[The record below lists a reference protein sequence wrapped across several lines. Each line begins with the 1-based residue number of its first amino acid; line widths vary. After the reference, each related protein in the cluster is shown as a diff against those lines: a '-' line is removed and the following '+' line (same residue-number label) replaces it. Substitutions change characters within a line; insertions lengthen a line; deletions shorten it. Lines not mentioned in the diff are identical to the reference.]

1 MFYRDQPTAAQSD
14 GAADNCATGSGSIF
28 ATIDKHIRL
37 FTMRMP
43 VTHERNVIRLWS
55 IIVINR
61 ALSVKQTWETG
72 MNTREERVI
81 TRYVSVIFFHYINI
95 YIYIRQEYIS
105 TSKDNE
111 FVITLLTKTIFLKKN
126 LIYPFITCDHVKFQ
140 ITIFR

>member
-1 MFYRDQPTAAQSD
+1 MFYRDHPTAAQSD

-61 ALSVKQTWETG
+61 ALSAKQTWETG
-72 MNTREERVI
+72 MNTGEERMI
-81 TRYVSVIFFHYINI
+81 TRYVSVIFL
-95 YIYIRQEYIS
+95 YIYACDKNMFRRQRIAS
-105 TSKDNE
+105 
-111 FVITLLTKTIFLKKN
+111 LLSL
-126 LIYPFITCDHVKFQ
+126 C
-140 ITIFR
+140 

>member
-1 MFYRDQPTAAQSD
+1 MFYRDHPTAAQSD

-95 YIYIRQEYIS
+95 YIYTY
-105 TSKDNE
+105 D
-111 FVITLLTKTIFLKKN
+111 KN
-126 LIYPFITCDHVKFQ
+126 
-140 ITIFR
+140 IFRRQRITSLSSLC

>member
-1 MFYRDQPTAAQSD
+1 MFYRDHPTAAQSD

-61 ALSVKQTWETG
+61 ALSAKQTWETG
-72 MNTREERVI
+72 MNTGEERMI
-81 TRYVSVIFFHYINI
+81 TRYVSVIFL
-95 YIYIRQEYIS
+95 YIYICMRQEYVS
-105 TSKDNE
+105 TSKDSE
-111 FVITLLTKTIFLKKN
+111 FVITLLTKTILKKN

-140 ITIFR
+140 ITILR